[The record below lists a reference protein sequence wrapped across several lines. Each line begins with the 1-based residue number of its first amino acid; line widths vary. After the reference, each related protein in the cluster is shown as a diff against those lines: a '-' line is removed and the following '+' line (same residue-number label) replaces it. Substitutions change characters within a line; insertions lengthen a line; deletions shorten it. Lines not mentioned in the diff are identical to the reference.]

1 MAEDDAD
8 RRAKDVHRAL
18 MKLNLFICAPMA
30 TPPVDALA
38 TVEREIAAAIRAAV
52 AGERERCARIADDYS
67 AGFEAVQT
75 TEGRGWCPKCGE
87 YARDAAGDI
96 SRAIREGTE

>member
-52 AGERERCARIADDYS
+52 EAERERCLRAALVWPETTSGRDIAD
-67 AGFEAVQT
+67 
-75 TEGRGWCPKCGE
+75 R
-87 YARDAAGDI
+87 
-96 SRAIREGTE
+96 IREGTE

>member
-52 AGERERCARIADDYS
+52 EAERERAARVVEVLATG
-67 AGFEAVQT
+67 AAFVEAV
-75 TEGRGWCPKCGE
+75 
-87 YARDAAGDI
+87 RDQDTFAIERLVAA
-96 SRAIREGTE
+96 AIREGTE